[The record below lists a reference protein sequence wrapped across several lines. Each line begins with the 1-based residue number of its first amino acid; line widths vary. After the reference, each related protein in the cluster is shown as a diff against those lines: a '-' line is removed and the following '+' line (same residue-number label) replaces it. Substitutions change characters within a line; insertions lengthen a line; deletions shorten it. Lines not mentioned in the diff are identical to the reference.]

1 MYKNLCAFKGG
12 SYAPTKLIVIM
23 KLIALLI
30 PLFVLKSYGTSIA
43 QQVSIRV
50 KEATLEEVIAKLKP
64 QTAYKFYYDID
75 MVKKA
80 NPLTLD
86 IANATLENALEKCFE
101 GQPLYYSIR
110 KGIVV
115 IHPREKNAT
124 SALSKLVLQQQ
135 TVRGKVLD
143 EKGEPLEGVSIKV
156 KHAMA
161 TAFTDRDGTFGIT
174 VDATQKNLVFSY
186 LGYRTVEHVIP
197 QNRQDLLVH
206 MEPEEKG
213 MEEVIVVGYGTQL
226 KRDVTGAITSIKAKD
241 LRERPVTSVR
251 QMLLGRGAGVY
262 VTNNGNRP
270 GNEATV
276 LIRGRRSFNAG
287 NDPLYVIDGIPINGG
302 FNDINPDDV
311 ASIEILK
318 DASAVAIYG
327 SRGANGVVLI
337 TTKRG
342 VSGEP
347 AIRYNTYFG
356 LSNPV
361 RYIDLMDGNTFAEY
375 KRESRRAYGRYDDSD
390 PEADAELF
398 DPIELEMLQS
408 GQYTD
413 WQRLVV
419 KNGQRQNHELNVSG
433 SGDKT
438 SYSVSLGYFNEE
450 GYLPGQYFT
459 RYTSRINLDQQV
471 GQRVEFGLSTL
482 GSFSQQSS
490 ANSFGLSLF
499 SNPLS
504 NPYDAA
510 GDLLFYPTNDVTM
523 PNPLADLV
531 EGAVINRAK
540 RFRLLTSLYGQIK
553 ITDDLSYRI
562 NVGPDLVYAGGG
574 DFRASNTSARNQGL
588 SSAGVNGNLTVLYT
602 IENLINFKK
611 TVAKKHRFDVT
622 ALYSISARTNEGMA
636 ANVQDLPVDQFEYYN
651 LGAASQI
658 NGVGS
663 SFEKWSILSY
673 MGRINYSFTNR
684 FSLTLTGRADGSSRF
699 STNEKWGFFPSA
711 AIAYNLH
718 EEAFSQRLPAL
729 DQLKIRLS
737 YGKVGNTGINPYAT
751 QGLLGRTVY
760 EFGGSEAYGY
770 RPTSIRNDNLR
781 WESTASANLGIDFA
795 WFNNRLSGTVEVYRS
810 RTTDLLLPRV
820 LPISGGFGEVLE
832 NVGATRNTGVEITL
846 SSTNV
851 QQESRGNFRWAT
863 DFNIATNKEEI
874 LELSQGKVDDVG
886 NLRFIG
892 KPISVYYDYNK
903 IGIWQLG
910 EEEEAAKFNSSV
922 GQVRVL
928 DRNGN
933 GVVDQDDRMYLGTT
947 VPKWTGG
954 MNNRFQ
960 YHGFELSIF
969 VQGRWG
975 NKFRSEPHQGNTFA
989 LQGRYNNLNVDY
1001 WTESNPTN
1009 AYPQPNFNQTRQ
1021 YASTLNLF
1029 DASFLRVRNIYLGY
1043 DVAPGL
1049 AQRIAAKGLNVYA
1062 SVQDP
1067 FIVSP
1072 YVQRHNGTDPEISGS
1087 PSLVTYTLGIRA
1099 NF

>member
-1 MYKNLCAFKGG
+1 MYKNLCAFRWG
-12 SYAPTKLIVIM
+12 SYASTKLIIIM

-43 QQVSIRV
+43 QQVSIQV
-50 KEATLEEVIAKLKP
+50 KNATLEEVIARLRP
-64 QTAYKFYYDID
+64 QTPYKFYYDVD
-75 MVKKA
+75 MIKKA

-86 IANATLENALEKCFE
+86 IVNTTLENALEKCFE

-115 IHPREKNAT
+115 IHPRGKEAT
-124 SALSKLVLQQQ
+124 PAASEPALQQQ
-135 TVRGKVLD
+135 TVRGTVLD
-143 EKGEPLEGVSIKV
+143 ENRQPLEGVNIKV
-156 KHAMA
+156 KNTSA
-161 TAFTDRDGTFGIT
+161 TAFTGRNGTFEIAADGTQNT
-174 VDATQKNLVFSY
+174 LVFSY
-186 LGYRTVEHVIP
+186 LGYRTQEQVIVGDE
-197 QNRQDLLVH
+197 QDLLVR
-206 MEPEEKG
+206 MEPEEKDI
-213 MEEVIVVGYGTQL
+213 EEVVVVGYGTQL

-347 AIRYNTYFG
+347 SIRYNAYFG

-361 RYIDLMDGNTFAEY
+361 RYIDVMDGNAFAEY

-390 PEADAELF
+390 PEADTKLF
-398 DPIELEMLQS
+398 EPIELEMLQH

-413 WQRLVV
+413 WQRLLVQ
-419 KNGQRQNHELNVSG
+419 NGQRQNHELNISG
-433 SGDKT
+433 GSEKT
-438 SYSVSLGYFNEE
+438 NYSVSLGYFNEK

-459 RYTSRINLDQQV
+459 RYTSRINLDQEI
-471 GQRVEFGLSTL
+471 GRRIKFGLSTL

-504 NPYDAA
+504 KPYDEA
-510 GDLLFYPTNDVTM
+510 GNVLFYPTNDVTM
-523 PNPLADLV
+523 PNPMADLV
-531 EGAVINRAK
+531 DGAVINRAK
-540 RFRLLTSLYGQIK
+540 RFRLLTSMYGQVNF
-553 ITDDLSYRI
+553 TDDLSYRI
-562 NVGPDLVYAGGG
+562 NVGPDLIYAGGG

-588 SSAGVNGNLTVLYT
+588 SSAGVNGDLTLLYT
-602 IENLINFKK
+602 IENLLNYKK
-611 TVAKKHRFDVT
+611 TVANKHRFDVT
-622 ALYSISARTNEGMA
+622 ALYSISARTNEGMTA
-636 ANVQDLPVDQFEYYN
+636 AVQDLPVDQFEYYN

-663 SFEKWSILSY
+663 SYEKWSILSY
-673 MGRINYSFTNR
+673 MGRINYSFADR
-684 FSLTLTGRADGSSRF
+684 LSLTLTGRADGSSRF
-699 STNEKWGFFPSA
+699 STEEKWGFFPSA

-718 EEAFSQRLPAL
+718 EEAFLRRLPAL
-729 DQLKIRLS
+729 DQFKIRLS
-737 YGKVGNTGINPYAT
+737 YGKVGNTGISPYAT

-770 RPTSIRNDNLR
+770 RPISIRNDQLR

-795 WFNNRLSGTVEVYRS
+795 WFDNRLSGTLEFYRS
-810 RTTDLLLPRV
+810 KTTDLLLPRV

-846 SSTNV
+846 SSTNIRR
-851 QQESRGNFRWAT
+851 ENRGNFTWMT

-892 KPISVYYDYNK
+892 RPISVYYDYNK

-933 GVVDQDDRMYLGTT
+933 GAVDQDDRMYLGTS

-960 YHGFELSIF
+960 YRGFELSIF

-989 LQGRYNNLNVDY
+989 LQGRYNNLDVDY

-1009 AYPQPNFNQTRQ
+1009 AYPRPNFNQARQ

-1043 DVAPGL
+1043 DFAPGI
-1049 AQRIAAKGLNVYA
+1049 ARRIAARALNVYA

-1072 YVQRHNGTDPEISGS
+1072 YVQQHNGTDPEISGS